1 MEQLY
6 FKSALNRAV
15 DHIQSIERLTYDG
28 SVVELCK
35 ILLVKF
41 YYEKKNRFLLSV
53 EAVERYLGTKMWN
66 EAYEELYRSYIPL
79 NLFKGWDKLSISKQS
94 FENVVQE
101 LSIVNMYQGD
111 GMEYGK
117 EFTMFLRSQL
127 GGYYRDNSTPAV
139 LAKYILDAI
148 NLENVHS
155 VFDPCCG
162 LGGFL
167 IEAHTRKGKQMK
179 LSGCD
184 IDVNMVNITRLH
196 LKIYGYEGDRFFTDD
211 FTGPKE
217 SYQGEMFDCILA
229 HLPSRKMTYS
239 MAGGRYSY
247 FMNRQSDESLFIGR
261 ILRMLTPN
269 GIAAI
274 IVSNDLMDS
283 KKEADIREEIFK
295 MGELINI
302 TRFED
307 MQDEDDPT
315 RLITYHILFI
325 RSKHG
330 NSCQDVTA
338 TLFEENASKQIIEKS
353 AAWLKNLDKSNC
365 QMPNN
370 SIYFKL
376 AARDE
381 WNISLMFVRSEI
393 SKRYPAVKL
402 DDIVYKRRERVN
414 IEDYKEYKL
423 LRVRSRGLGV
433 EVKTKEDGNDIP
445 GDRYAAYRGDLIISS
460 FEADRGGIGIVPEE
474 CDGGLVIKDLYVFE
488 IDKSRVNPDYLAL
501 VLCSDQVQKQFQ
513 KMNKGRF
520 ALARLSFKK
529 VLSVLVPLPDM
540 STQRMLARNLQRYI
554 NKAQKAEEELKE
566 GRKEFSKMLFGD
578 EK

>member
-1 MEQLY
+1 MEKLY
-6 FKSALNRAV
+6 FKNALNKAIG
-15 DHIQSIERLTYDG
+15 HIKTIDRLTNDV

-35 ILLVKF
+35 MLLVKF
-41 YYEKKNRFLLSV
+41 YYEKKNRFLLSND
-53 EAVERYLGTKMWN
+53 AVERFIGTKKWS
-66 EAYEELYRSYIPL
+66 EAYEELFRSYVPFI
-79 NLFKGWDKLSISKQS
+79 LFKGWDKLDISKQS
-94 FENVVQE
+94 FENVVNE
-101 LSIVNMYQGD
+101 LSVVNMYQED
-111 GMEYGK
+111 GMEFGK
-117 EFTMFLRSQL
+117 QFTMFLRSQFC
-127 GGYYRDNSTPAV
+127 GYYRDNSTPAM

-148 NLENVHS
+148 DLEHVHS

-167 IEAHTRKGKQMK
+167 IEAYTRKKEQMK

-184 IDVNMVNITRLH
+184 IDSNMVNITRLH
-196 LKIYGYEGDRFFTDD
+196 LKIYGYEGDRFFSDD

-217 SYQGEMFDCILA
+217 SYQGERFDCILA

-239 MAGGRYSY
+239 MAGKSYSRLI
-247 FMNRQSDESLFIGR
+247 NRQSDESLFIGR

-274 IVSNDLMDS
+274 IVSKDLMES
-283 KKEADIREEIFK
+283 KNEADIREEIFK

-307 MQDEDDPT
+307 IPDEDDPS

-330 NSCQDVTA
+330 DSCQNVTA
-338 TLFEENASKQIIEKS
+338 TFFEENASIQMMEK
-353 AAWLKNLDKSNC
+353 AAVWLKNFDNQYHQLPD
-365 QMPNN
+365 N
-370 SIYFKL
+370 SISFEL
-376 AARDE
+376 FGRDE
-381 WNISLMFVRSEI
+381 WNISLMHVRNEI
-393 SKRYPAVKL
+393 NKIYPAVKL
-402 DDIVYKRRERVN
+402 DEIVNKRREKVK
-414 IEDYKEYKL
+414 IDDYREYKL

-433 EVKTKEDGNDIP
+433 EVKTNIDGNDIP
-445 GDRYAAYRGDLIISS
+445 GDRYAAYRGDLVISS

-474 CDGGLVIKDLYVFE
+474 CDGGLVIRDLYVFE
-488 IDKSRVNPDYLAL
+488 IDKSRVNPDYLSL

-540 STQRMLARNLQRYI
+540 DIQKMLAKNLQRYI

-566 GRKEFSKMLFGD
+566 GRKEFSKMLFG
-578 EK
+578 E

>member
-6 FKSALNRAV
+6 FKSALDRAV
-15 DHIQSIERLTYDG
+15 DHIKTIDRLTYDG

-35 ILLVKF
+35 ILLVK
-41 YYEKKNRFLLSV
+41 YHYEKTNRFLLSD
-53 EAVERYLGTKMWN
+53 EAIERYLNTKMWN
-66 EAYEELYRSYIPL
+66 EVYEELFRSYVPI
-79 NLFKGWDKLSISKQS
+79 NLFKEWDKLAISKQS
-94 FENVVQE
+94 FENVVHE
-101 LSIVNMYQGD
+101 LSIVNMYQGN
-111 GMEYGK
+111 GIEYGK
-117 EFTMFLRSQL
+117 EFTMFLRSQF

-139 LAKYILDAI
+139 LANYILDAI

-155 VFDPCCG
+155 LFDPCCG

-167 IEAHTRKGKQMK
+167 IEAYTRKGKQMK

-196 LKIYGYEGDRFFTDD
+196 MKIYGYEGDRFFTDD

-229 HLPSRKMTYS
+229 HLPSRKMAYS
-239 MAGGRYSY
+239 MAGVRYSY
-247 FMNRQSDESLFIGR
+247 FINRQSDESLFIGR

-283 KKEADIREEIFK
+283 KNEADIREEILK

-302 TRFED
+302 TRFEGIP
-307 MQDEDDPT
+307 DEDDPA

-330 NSCQDVTA
+330 DSCQNVTA

-353 AAWLKNLDKSNC
+353 AAWLKNLDNSNC

-370 SIYFKL
+370 SINLKL
-376 AARDE
+376 TARDE
-381 WNISLMFVRSEI
+381 WNLSLMFVRSEI
-393 SKRYPAVKL
+393 SKIYPAVKL
-402 DDIVYKRRERVN
+402 DDIVYKRRERVK
-414 IEDYKEYKL
+414 IEEYKEYKL
-423 LRVRSRGLGV
+423 LKVRSRGLGV
-433 EVKTKEDGNDIP
+433 EIKTKEKGHDIP
-445 GDRYAAYRGDLIISS
+445 GFRYAAYRGDLIISS
-460 FEADRGGIGIVPEE
+460 FEADRGGVGIVPEE

-488 IDKSRVNPDYLAL
+488 IDKSRVNPYYLAL

-513 KMNKGRF
+513 KMNKRRF

-540 STQRMLARNLQRYI
+540 NTQRMLARNLQRYI
-554 NKAQKAEEELKE
+554 SKAQKAEEDLKE
-566 GRKEFSKMLFGD
+566 GRKEFGKMLFGD

>member
-295 MGELINI
+295 MGE
-302 TRFED
+302 
-307 MQDEDDPT
+307 EDDPT

-393 SKRYPAVKL
+393 GKRYPAVKL

-445 GDRYAAYRGDLIISS
+445 GDRYAAYR
-460 FEADRGGIGIVPEE
+460 
-474 CDGGLVIKDLYVFE
+474 DLYVFE